1 MILGRP
7 GAPPAER
14 VTAGAPGSLAG
25 DANPTQA
32 GGTGAARDLG
42 GGLDAAMARWGGRRE
57 DWLDLSTGI
66 NPVPYPLPPLPGH
79 AWTALPDRGATK
91 ALVIAARAFWRV
103 PAGAEVIAAPG
114 LSALIARLPEA
125 LGLDRVHIPSPTYNE
140 YAASFAAAG
149 VALTED
155 GDAPAVL
162 VHPNNPDGRLWP
174 AAALEGRPLAVVDES
189 FCDALPEQ
197 SHIARTAAPGTVV
210 LKSFGKFWGLA
221 GLRLGFAILA
231 PGPVAGAL
239 RDALGPWTV
248 SGPALAVGAA
258 ALSDPAWAESTRARL
273 REDARRLDALMTAQ
287 GARVA
292 GGTPLFRLY
301 EVEDA
306 RAWHDR
312 LARNRVLSRVFPY
325 SRTWLRLGVP
335 SRWDRLE
342 AAL

>member
-1 MILGRP
+1 MSMVPHGGDL
-7 GAPPAER
+7 AAAE
-14 VTAGAPGSLAG
+14 
-25 DANPTQA
+25 
-32 GGTGAARDLG
+32 
-42 GGLDAAMARWGGRRE
+42 ARWGRPSRG
-57 DWLDLSTGI
+57 WLDLSTGI
-66 NPVPYPLPPLPGH
+66 NPVPYPLPPIPVH
-79 AWTALPDRGATK
+79 AWTTLPDRGATE
-91 ALVIAARAFWRV
+91 ALLQAARGFWRI

-114 LSALIARLPEA
+114 LSALIARLPAA
-125 LGLDRVHIPSPTYNE
+125 LGASRVHIPGPTYNE

-149 VALTED
+149 VALTD
-155 GDAPAVL
+155 DPDAPTVL

-174 AAALEGRPLAVVDES
+174 AAARDRRPLAVVDES
-189 FCDALPEQ
+189 FCDVVPEH
-197 SHIARTAAPGTVV
+197 SHVARTAHPGTVV

-231 PGPVAGAL
+231 PGPIAEAL
-239 RDALGPWTV
+239 RGALGPWPV

-258 ALSDPAWAESTRARL
+258 ALSDPAWAERTRARL
-273 REDARRLDALMTAQ
+273 REDARRLDALMEAR

-306 RAWHDR
+306 QAWHDR
-312 LARNRVLSRVFPY
+312 LARSYVLSRVFPY
-325 SRTWLRLGVP
+325 SRTWLRLGLP